1 MQDIFKGK
9 ITKGIA
15 GFYYVYVPGMGMFEC
30 KAKGIFRKDN
40 VKPLVG
46 DDVSIQI
53 ISMEEMTGNICEI
66 LPRKSSLIRPAV
78 ANIDQAMIVFAIR
91 KPDVNLNLLDRF
103 LIQMEQQNLNT
114 IICFNKADL
123 ENNDGPSSQKLAEIY
138 SKAGY
143 QTLVI
148 SATEDESIEKV
159 LACLKG
165 KTTTVAG
172 PSGVGK
178 STLINRL
185 QPDTQMET
193 GSISTKIE
201 RGKHTTRHSQLI
213 PISEDTYILD
223 TPGFSS
229 LSVFDM
235 EKEELEAY
243 YAEFQPLIG
252 GCKFT
257 GCSHIHEPV
266 CGVKEGLKS
275 GEVSEERY
283 ENYKLI
289 YQELAQKRKY

>member
-1 MQDIFKGK
+1 MQGIFKGK

-15 GFYYVYVPGMGMFEC
+15 GFYYVYVPGKGMFEC

-53 ISMEEMTGNICEI
+53 LSEEEMTGNICEI
-66 LPRKSSLIRPAV
+66 LPRQSSLIRPAV

-103 LIQMEQQNLNT
+103 LIQMEQQDLKT

-123 ENNDGPSSQKLAEIY
+123 EDHDGPSSQKLAEIY

-143 QTLVI
+143 DTLVI
-148 SATEDESIEKV
+148 SATEDDSIEQV

-185 QPDTQMET
+185 QSGTQMET
-193 GSISTKIE
+193 GSISMKIE

-213 PISEDTYILD
+213 PISEETYILD

-235 EKEELEAY
+235 EKEELEGY
-243 YAEFQPLIG
+243 YAEFQPLVG
-252 GCKFT
+252 ECKFT

-275 GEVSEERY
+275 GKVSTERY

>member
-1 MQDIFKGK
+1 MQKNYQGK

-15 GFYYVYVPGMGMFEC
+15 GFYYVYVPEMGMFEC

-40 VKPLVG
+40 MKPLVG
-46 DDVSIQI
+46 DDVIIQI
-53 ISMEEMTGNICEI
+53 ISPEEMTGNICEI

-78 ANIDQAMIVFAIR
+78 ANIDQAMIIFALR

-103 LIQMEQQNLNT
+103 LIQMEQQNLKT

-123 ENNDGPSSQKLAEIY
+123 EDQEGPSSQKLAEIY

-143 QTLVI
+143 DTLVI
-148 SATEDESIEKV
+148 SAKEDDSIDQV
-159 LACLKG
+159 LSLLKG

-185 QPDTQMET
+185 QPDLQMET
-193 GSISTKIE
+193 GSISQKIE

-213 PISEDTYILD
+213 PICEETYILD

-229 LSVFDM
+229 LSIFDM
-235 EKEELEAY
+235 EKEELESY
-243 YAEFQPLIG
+243 YEEFQPLTE

-257 GCSHIHEPV
+257 GCSHIHEPI
-266 CGVKEGLKS
+266 CGVKEGVKT
-275 GEVSEERY
+275 GQVSLERY
-283 ENYKLI
+283 ENYKLL
-289 YQELAQKRKY
+289 YAELAQKKKY

>member
-1 MQDIFKGK
+1 MQEIFKGK

-15 GFYYVYVPGMGMFEC
+15 GFYYVYVPGKGMYEC

-40 VKPLVG
+40 IKPLVG
-46 DDVSIQI
+46 DDVSVQI
-53 ISMEEMTGNICEI
+53 LSEEESTGNICEI

-78 ANIDQAMIVFAIR
+78 ANIDQALVIFAIR

-103 LIQMEQQNLNT
+103 LIQMEQQSLET

-123 ENNDGPSSQKLAEIY
+123 ENPEEPSSQRLAEIY
-138 SKAGY
+138 ANAGY
-143 QTLVI
+143 KTLVV
-148 SATEDESIEKV
+148 SAAQDTNIEQIH
-159 LACLKG
+159 ACLKG

-185 QPDTQMET
+185 QTGTRMET
-193 GSISTKIE
+193 GSISVKIE

-243 YAEFQPLIG
+243 YEEFQPLTA

-266 CGVKEGLKS
+266 CGVKEGLKT
-275 GEVSEERY
+275 GRVSAERY

-289 YQELAQKRKY
+289 YNELAQKKKY